1 MENRRENG
9 AGTDGPARLGVL
21 IPAYEPGRG
30 LSGLVRRLSEA
41 GLPVVVV
48 NDGSSAAAE
57 PVFQELGGA
66 VVLRHKKN
74 RGKGRA
80 LKTGIAYMAAQGFE
94 GVVTADADGQHSPE
108 DILRVAEALSA
119 SATQLVLGTRDVSRM
134 QNGQRTDKSAV
145 PSAVWRPAA
154 GHPDRPAGH
163 SSDRAE
169 PARPAGAAR
178 RGL

>member
-134 QNGQRTDKSAV
+134 
-145 PSAVWRPAA
+145 P
-154 GHPDRPAGH
+154 PDRK
-163 SSDRAE
+163 SVV
-169 PARPAGAAR
+169 
-178 RGL
+178 